1 VDKIS
6 RILKTTH
13 KVVVRASG
21 GNSALT
27 SPCEETVHVIDWLRE
42 KSPWIE
48 MPCRQGIG
56 YRDENEA

>member
-1 VDKIS
+1 MDKIS

-21 GNSALT
+21 GNFALT
-27 SPCEETVHVIDWLRE
+27 SSCEVTMHVIDWLRE
-42 KSPWIE
+42 ISPWIE

-56 YRDENEA
+56 HRDENEA